1 MKKDQLTFEDY
12 EGLFLNE
19 KLKFASTNFD
29 LLTYP
34 NKDKEHGFFRKL
46 ATKMFYYIDVVK
58 ECNSFWVLTN

>member
-29 LLTYP
+29 LSTYP
-34 NKDKEHGFFRKL
+34 NKDKEHRFFRKL
-46 ATKMFYYIDVVK
+46 ATKMF
-58 ECNSFWVLTN
+58 